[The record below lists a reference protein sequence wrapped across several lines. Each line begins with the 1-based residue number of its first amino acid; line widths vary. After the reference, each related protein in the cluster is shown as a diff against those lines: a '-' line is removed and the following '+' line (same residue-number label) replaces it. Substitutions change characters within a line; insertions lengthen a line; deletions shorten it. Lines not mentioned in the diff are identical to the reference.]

1 MARRRLPALSARSG
15 MITARPAFFSI
26 PAVVLTACMALCMW
40 LLIGFQSDSDANPY
54 AASYESRVELYRSK
68 LDSLNKIRSVRER
81 IYMRQMANLEIP
93 EYIVSKLRP
102 TDVLLLPPRGY
113 ANRFMQTEAIWTDPR
128 IFTWMVGFHN
138 IVAFSDT
145 ARRSQ
150 ANAFVVLEANT
161 IWITRPGG
169 STNID
174 SLLNVYERSK

>member
-1 MARRRLPALSARSG
+1 MT
-15 MITARPAFFSI
+15 TARPAFFTI
-26 PAVVLTACMALCMW
+26 PAVILTAYMVFCIW
-40 LLIGFQSDSDANPY
+40 LLIGALSDSDANPY
-54 AASYESRVELYRSK
+54 AASYESRIELYRSK

-93 EYIVSKLRP
+93 EYIVSKMRP
-102 TDVLLLPPRGY
+102 TDLLLLPPRAY
-113 ANRFMQTEAIWTDPR
+113 ANKFMQTEAIWTDPR

-138 IVAFSDT
+138 VIAWADT
-145 ARRSQ
+145 ARRRQ

-174 SLLNVYERSK
+174 SLLSVYERSK